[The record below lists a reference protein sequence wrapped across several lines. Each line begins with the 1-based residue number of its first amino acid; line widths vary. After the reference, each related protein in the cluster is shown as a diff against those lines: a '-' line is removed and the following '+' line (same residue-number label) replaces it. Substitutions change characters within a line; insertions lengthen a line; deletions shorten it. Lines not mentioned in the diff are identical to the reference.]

1 MWPLVLLAAAACDR
15 GLSPSASVDALVE
28 AVKARDSVEVARFLD
43 LQRVAESAVD
53 PLIGMA
59 EQMMEMDPDGFGR
72 QTGGIGVEML
82 EQFRPMIAP
91 LMEQVFWQ
99 MLLTPDAVR
108 QGPLAAVLGDRD
120 LEFDKITTAYQGVVY
135 EREAGEERIA
145 GIQLAGEAPGAP
157 TVTIEVLL
165 EAEEGYW
172 HVVAFIDLA
181 ETLTGLVER

>member
-1 MWPLVLLAAAACDR
+1 M
-15 GLSPSASVDALVE
+15 
-28 AVKARDSVEVARFLD
+28 
-43 LQRVAESAVD
+43 
-53 PLIGMA
+53 
-59 EQMMEMDPDGFGR
+59 
-72 QTGGIGVEML
+72 EML

-108 QGPLAAVLGDRD
+108 QGPLAAVLGDRA

-172 HVVAFIDLA
+172 RVVAFIDLA